1 VTADLE
7 PGGPRVSAVRSPSR
21 GPSAGLVV
29 LLIAGAIVAAVA
41 VSLVGGPGPA
51 PAPLANV
58 SASPS
63 VTAAASAPPAA
74 AVPQPIAAPTTPS
87 GARSLILVLRDVADP
102 AATRGALT
110 GCPGSVRATGVSP
123 APAITGA
130 AVDAVAD
137 TAGRGPGSWLFVP
150 PGIQA
155 STRVWLGDDLV
166 SLAQAVGVP
175 VVAVGT
181 TGEVW
186 LGGPA
191 GATRW
196 YPVATPRGRTA
207 WVMGG
212 DDVVGQ
218 GQCGPWIV
226 PSGVA
231 RLRSLT
237 CAGVGAPQC
246 LDLLPLVNAD
256 MTGVLQPAGDLIVAV
271 PPCIDSHRCY
281 ATPLTFV
288 GTPAAWAGRLGDVH
302 AAGDADFS
310 GTLQSVSPGGLPD
323 YALNALAR
331 PALPLP
337 TGGDH
342 VVASRCAA
350 SLTGPLHASAW
361 DPRVAW
367 VGGTAVVWPTGT
379 AVRFLPTAQ
388 LAAPDAP
395 RLTLARPGDM
405 LTLMGMRGAPGDAF
419 NACSVALAPAPGPG
433 GDSVPTAVPGPS
445 AAP

>member
-1 VTADLE
+1 M
-7 PGGPRVSAVRSPSR
+7 SAVRAPSR

-29 LLIAGAIVAAVA
+29 LLIAGAIAAAVA

-51 PAPLANV
+51 PAPVADV
-58 SASPS
+58 SAAPS
-63 VTAAASAPPAA
+63 GAAGPSASLA
-74 AVPQPIAAPTTPS
+74 AVPQPISARTAPV
-87 GARSLILVLRDVADP
+87 GASTLTLVLRDVPDP
-102 AATRGALT
+102 AATLAALT
-110 GCPGSVRATGVSP
+110 GCPGSVRTTGVSP
-123 APAITGA
+123 APAISGA
-130 AVDAVAD
+130 AVDSVAA
-137 TAGRGPGSWLFVP
+137 TAGRGPDSWLFVP

-166 SLAQAVGVP
+166 SLAQAAGVP

-186 LGGPA
+186 LGGQA

-196 YPVATPRGRTA
+196 HPVATPQGRTA
-207 WVMGG
+207 WVMGT
-212 DDVVGQ
+212 DEVVGQ

-226 PSGVA
+226 PSVVA

-237 CAGVGAPQC
+237 CAGIGVPQC

-288 GTPAAWAGRLGDVH
+288 GIPAGWAGRPGDVH
-302 AAGDADFS
+302 AAGDPDFS

-323 YALNALAR
+323 YALDALAR

-342 VVASRCAA
+342 VVANRCAA

-388 LAAPDAP
+388 LAAPNAP
-395 RLTLARPGDM
+395 RLTLARPGDI
-405 LTLMGMRGAPGDAF
+405 LTLKGMRGAPGDAF
-419 NACSVALAPAPGPG
+419 DACSIALAPPSATNG
-433 GDSVPTAVPGPS
+433 GSVPSAGPGPS